1 MGGTSTWC
9 GLAVAEA
16 GYVPDDDLIG
26 AELVS
31 IRSLTLTSWDDIS
44 WGIDCAAWR
53 STGRRWSGRARQHP
67 LSAAYWRLCPEG
79 LFTYQERQAGWCGH
93 AMKELAPGAE

>member
-31 IRSLTLTSWDDIS
+31 IRSLTLTNWDYIS
-44 WGIDCAAWR
+44 WGIDCAAW
-53 STGRRWSGRARQHP
+53 
-67 LSAAYWRLCPEG
+67 
-79 LFTYQERQAGWCGH
+79 
-93 AMKELAPGAE
+93 

>member
-31 IRSLTLTSWDDIS
+31 IRSLTLTNWHYIS
-44 WGIDCAAWR
+44 WGIDCAAW
-53 STGRRWSGRARQHP
+53 
-67 LSAAYWRLCPEG
+67 
-79 LFTYQERQAGWCGH
+79 
-93 AMKELAPGAE
+93 